1 MSEVTKVRRV
11 HITLE
16 LQVKVDQN
24 PPEDWDWT
32 TLLDLDGTES
42 VMVLNSDVEEEYE
55 VDEDGE
61 PIKQEDSDD

>member
-11 HITLE
+11 HVTLE

-24 PPEDWDWT
+24 PPEDWDWF

-42 VMVLNSDVEEEYE
+42 VMVLNSDVEEEFE

-61 PIKQEDSDD
+61 PIKKEDAE